1 MLDSLRRSLGIT
13 MSRWH
18 FRRLR
23 NDVISFT
30 DVITT
35 GQRALLILPLT
46 PTAQSPAPVID
57 LVRTRYAEQ
66 HLTIVAEEHDTG
78 ASVLLPHSTVV
89 RVSPEGVDWMF
100 RPSREVMRKVAGS
113 SYDIAI
119 DLNLDSLLPSAYIC
133 RGSNAR
139 VRVGFAREGAEH
151 FYNFLMQ
158 PGATKSGAVYDKLAA
173 CLKMF

>member
-1 MLDSLRRSLGIT
+1 MLESLRRSLGIR

-18 FRRLR
+18 FRRLH
-23 NDVISFT
+23 NDIISFT
-30 DVITT
+30 EALRTA
-35 GQRALLILPLT
+35 QRALLILPLT
-46 PTAQSPAPVID
+46 PTAHSPASVIE
-57 LVRTRYAEQ
+57 LVRARYPEN
-66 HLTIVAEEHDTG
+66 HLTIVTEEHDTG
-78 ASVLLPHSTVV
+78 ASVLLPHSRVV
-89 RVSPEGVDWMF
+89 RVNPFHVDWLF
-100 RPSREVMRKVAGS
+100 RPSREIMQKVAGS

-139 VRVGFAREGAEH
+139 VRVGSAREGAEH

-158 PGATKSGAVYDKLAA
+158 PDTSKSGAVYDRLAA